1 MQVRAPAGTY
11 VLPTVH
17 ATDRNGN
24 PMLLFRSVKGGLQRG
39 DRYVDVKLIFSKAND
54 SDGYDAYAANRLLRR
69 RDL

>member
-24 PMLLFRSVKGGLQRG
+24 PMLLFRSVKGGLQHG

-54 SDGYDAYAANRLLRR
+54 SDG
-69 RDL
+69 